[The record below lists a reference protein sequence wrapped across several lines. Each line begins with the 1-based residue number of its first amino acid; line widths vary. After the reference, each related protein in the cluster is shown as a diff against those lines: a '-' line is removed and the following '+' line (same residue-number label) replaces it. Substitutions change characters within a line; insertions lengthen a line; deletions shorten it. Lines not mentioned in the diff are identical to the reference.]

1 MSILVRIEYFAAAR
15 ELVGLADE
23 TLIVPTDG
31 AYTVADMLA
40 ALAERHPR
48 LAPVAG
54 RMRLAINGDVAP
66 PSAEIAD
73 GAKIA
78 VLPPVAGGS
87 DALPCELRTAPLSVD
102 EILRALQR
110 ADVGGIAL
118 FVGTVRDHAGDKRVQ
133 RLDYEAHPSMAEREL
148 RLIVDELHREFPGV
162 RVAAVHRVGE
172 LAIGELAV
180 VVGAAAAHRAEAF
193 EVCRAAIE
201 RIKARV
207 PIWKKE
213 WALDGSG
220 SWVNLDAP

>member
-1 MSILVRIEYFAAAR
+1 MSISVRIEYFAAAR
-15 ELVGLADE
+15 ELVGVAEE
-23 TLIVPTDG
+23 TLIVPIDE
-31 AYTVADMLA
+31 ACTVADMLA

-48 LAPVAG
+48 LAPVIG
-54 RMRLAINGDVAP
+54 RMRLAIDGDVAL
-66 PSAEIAD
+66 PSAQISD

-87 DALPCELRTAPLSVD
+87 DALPSGLRTEPLSVD
-102 EILRALQR
+102 ELLRALQR
-110 ADVGGIAL
+110 PDVGGIAL
-118 FVGTVRDHAGDKRVQ
+118 FVGTVRDHAGETRVQ

-148 RLIVDELHREFPGV
+148 RSIVDELQKEYPGV

-213 WALDGSG
+213 WALDGAG